1 MVEVTGELEAGWRP
15 SYPYQKDQLQT
26 SQHTFEEGVHSEL
39 QGHYLGTR
47 ASPVSLLSSFGH
59 HGFDLVHH
67 QIPQSLNLPHR
78 PRTGYRPSC
87 T

>member
-1 MVEVTGELEAGWRP
+1 MVEVIGVLEAGWRP

-26 SQHTFEEGVHSEL
+26 SQHTFEEGVHSGP

-47 ASPVSLLSSFGH
+47 ASPISLLSSFEH
-59 HGFDLVHH
+59 HGSDLEHH
-67 QIPQSLNLPHR
+67 QIPQLPNQPHR
-78 PRTGYRPSC
+78 PRTGCRPSC

>member
-26 SQHTFEEGVHSEL
+26 SQHTFEEGVHSGP
-39 QGHYLGTR
+39 QGHCLGTR
-47 ASPVSLLSSFGH
+47 ASPVSLLSSFVH
-59 HGFDLVHH
+59 HGFDLEHH
-67 QIPQSLNLPHR
+67 QIPQLPNLLHHLQ
-78 PRTGYRPSC
+78 TGYRPSC